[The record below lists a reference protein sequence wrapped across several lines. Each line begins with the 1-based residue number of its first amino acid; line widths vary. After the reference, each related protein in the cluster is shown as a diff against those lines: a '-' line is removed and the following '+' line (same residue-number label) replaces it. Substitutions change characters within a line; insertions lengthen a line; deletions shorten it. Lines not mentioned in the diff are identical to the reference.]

1 MIQRTGQKKIW
12 KHHMT
17 GPGVFSWL
25 PSYIFPLFSH
35 KTFLPSTTGFYL
47 LFLFFFRLLSAP
59 LIHLNILIP
68 YCWLFSSDLGV
79 HSKSLQSCLTLCDP
93 IDTESA
99 PGSSVHGDSL
109 SKNPGVVCHAL
120 LQGISLTQ
128 GSNSH
133 LIRPLHW
140 QEGSLLLLPP
150 EKPTWKTQ
158 LYISILFQILF
169 PFRLI

>member
-1 MIQRTGQKKIW
+1 MITL
-12 KHHMT
+12 KHIST
-17 GPGVFSWL
+17 LLSQDFL
-25 PSYIFPLFSH
+25 PFYHWILF
-35 KTFLPSTTGFYL
+35 TFLIF
-47 LFLFFFRLLSAP
+47 FLDFSVPP

-68 YCWLFSSDLGV
+68 YCWFFSSELAI

-93 IDTESA
+93 IDHSP
-99 PGSSVHGDSL
+99 PGSSIHGDSPG
-109 SKNPGVVCHAL
+109 KNPGVVCHAL
-120 LQGISLTQ
+120 LQGTSQTQ

-133 LIRPLHW
+133 LVHLLHW

>member
-1 MIQRTGQKKIW
+1 
-12 KHHMT
+12 MT

-35 KTFLPSTTGFYL
+35 KIFFPSTTGFYL

-68 YCWLFSSDLGV
+68 YCWLFSSDLVV

-93 IDTESA
+93 TDHSS
-99 PGSSVHGDSL
+99 PGSSVHGDSPG
-109 SKNPGVVCHAL
+109 KNPGVVCHAL

-133 LIRPLHW
+133 LIGMKLTSHM
-140 QEGSLLLLPP
+140 SLALAGGFFATGA
-150 EKPTWKTQ
+150 TWEAN
-158 LYISILFQILF
+158 LEDPVIHIYSFSNCF
-169 PFRLI
+169 PI